1 MKREKRPLG
10 LYLHIPFCKSK
21 CVYCDFYSLAGRE
34 ADMDRYCA
42 ALAAHLAETAPRAAA
57 HRVDTVYFGGGTPS
71 LLGEKRLTALMR
83 AVRKQYEL
91 AKDAECTLEAN
102 PESCQDVRALKR
114 LRRAGFTRV
123 SLGIQSAQD
132 RELRALGRVHTFAQ
146 GAAAAAAVRKAGFG
160 NLSLDL
166 MYGLPG
172 QTQAGWRDTLDKVLA
187 LEPEHLSCYG
197 LTPAEGTP
205 LWDRRDQLP
214 GDRAQKA
221 LYLAAV
227 ERLEQ
232 AGYRQYEI
240 SNFAKPGFEC
250 RHNRKYWRL
259 EEYAGFGPGAHSD
272 FGNVRYAYGPDLEGY
287 IRGVLEGGLAVSE
300 SQTIPPEARDTEY
313 IMLALRTAEGLDG
326 AVFSRRYR
334 QRFEPLAQALAPMA
348 AAGLARETAPG
359 RWRLTPEGFL
369 VSNAII
375 TRLWEA
381 LEGEK
386 RRRAE
391 AAARGDF
398 RVLP

>member
-1 MKREKRPLG
+1 MKKPAPPLG

-21 CVYCDFYSLAGRE
+21 CIYCDFYSLPRRE
-34 ADMDRYCA
+34 EEMDRYTA
-42 ALAAHLAETAPRAAA
+42 ALLQHLEEMAPRAAA

-71 LLGEKRLTALMR
+71 LLGEKRLVSLIKTI
-83 AVRKQYEL
+83 RKQYDL

-102 PESCQDVRALKR
+102 PESCRDVRTLKR
-114 LRRAGFTRV
+114 LRRAGFNRI
-123 SLGIQSAQD
+123 SLGLQSAQD
-132 RELRALGRVHTFAQ
+132 RELRTLGRVHTFAQ
-146 GAAAAAAVRKAGFG
+146 GAEAVAAVRKAGFG

-172 QTQAGWRDTLDKVLA
+172 QSQAGWGDTLDKAIA
-187 LEPEHLSCYG
+187 LNPEHLSCYG

-205 LWDRRDQLP
+205 LWNQRNRLP
-214 GDRAQKA
+214 DDRAQKA

-232 AGYRQYEI
+232 AGYQQYEI
-240 SNFAKPGFEC
+240 SNFAKPGFAC
-250 RHNRKYWRL
+250 RHNQKYWRL

-272 FGNVRYAYGPDLEGY
+272 FGTVRYAYGPDLDGY
-287 IRGVLEGGLAVSE
+287 IQGVLEGGLTVSE
-300 SQTIPPEARDTEY
+300 SQTIPSEARDTEY
-313 IMLALRTAEGLDG
+313 IMLSLRTAEGLDG

-334 QRFEPLAQALAPMA
+334 QRFEPLAQVLAPLA
-348 AAGLARETAPG
+348 AAGLALEAAPG

>member
-1 MKREKRPLG
+1 
-10 LYLHIPFCKSK
+10 
-21 CVYCDFYSLAGRE
+21 
-34 ADMDRYCA
+34 MDRYCA

-102 PESCQDVRALKR
+102 PESCQ
-114 LRRAGFTRV
+114 
-123 SLGIQSAQD
+123 
-132 RELRALGRVHTFAQ
+132 
-146 GAAAAAAVRKAGFG
+146 AAAAAVRKAGFG